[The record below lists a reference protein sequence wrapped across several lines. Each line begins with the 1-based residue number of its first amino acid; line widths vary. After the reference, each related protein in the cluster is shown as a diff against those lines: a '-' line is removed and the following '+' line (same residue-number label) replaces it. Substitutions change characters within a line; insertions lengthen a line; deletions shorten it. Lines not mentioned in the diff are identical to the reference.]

1 MTADSE
7 NGPGSGTG
15 PRVARPAG
23 WFASSREAG
32 RDDQPI
38 RADAYDR
45 GLVPSGQVADEWLVA
60 ADDVPQGYWY
70 DDTQQPEERQVVG
83 PTVARN
89 QVPGG
94 PGFTVSPEAVTPPY
108 GVRSPWGQSEGAWRG
123 SGMSWDQQG
132 VVGDDAAGRWEDQ
145 SALQAPPAW
154 AVRRGPRR
162 RPAGRTVL
170 KVGLPVVVIAAVGV
184 GAAVML
190 TGKTHGKATTPP
202 GQAGTAGTAGAGA
215 PGMAVSALVLPGYRG
230 RGVSGELVEG
240 LASEDGTQ
248 LAVGTVD
255 GLPAVWRR
263 TGNGSWSLV
272 TQNTAG
278 ITDRAAVLTKIHLSP
293 RGWIAIGAPGGG
305 SAPHPVVLVSTDGRS
320 WQVVDGEPS
329 FGGPGGYSYAIAAG
343 RSEDVVVGKVVNGGH
358 AAAATWW
365 STDLHNW
372 VRDGTNGGLDGRL
385 EPSQMNAATVTPQ
398 KFVAVGQHGRLP
410 AVWLASVAR
419 DWTVMD
425 LPMPAGATSAAL
437 TKVTAR
443 GDRIVALGNAAT
455 SRGTV
460 PFAVTSADGGA
471 TWRQVP
477 IAAPGGKTATVTA
490 VTVTASGFTA
500 AAQANGT
507 NAIYWTSADGTA
519 WSAPRQADPGITAI
533 TGLIPAGATVTGIG
547 QSPAGH
553 PVIWAAR

>member
-1 MTADSE
+1 MTADAG

-15 PRVARPAG
+15 PRVARPVD
-23 WFASSREAG
+23 WFSPRVRNG
-32 RDDQPI
+32 DDQPI
-38 RADAYDR
+38 RADPYDR
-45 GLVPSGQVADEWLVA
+45 GLVPSGQVADERLVA
-60 ADDVPQGYWY
+60 TDDEPQGYWN
-70 DDTQQPEERQVVG
+70 DDTQRPEERQVVG

-89 QVPGG
+89 RVPGG
-94 PGFTVSPEAVTPPY
+94 PEFTVSPEAVTPPY
-108 GVRSPWGQSEGAWRG
+108 GVRSPWGHAEGAWRG

-132 VVGDDAAGRWEDQ
+132 VVEDDAAGRREDQ
-145 SALQAPPAW
+145 FALQAPPAQ

-170 KVGLPVVVIAAVGV
+170 KVGLPVMVIAAAGV
-184 GAAVML
+184 GAAIVL
-190 TGKTHGKATTPP
+190 TSKTQGTSPP

-215 PGMAVSALVLPGYRG
+215 PGMTVSAAALPGYPG
-230 RGVSGELVEG
+230 RGVSSELVED
-240 LASEDGTQ
+240 LASAHGTQ
-248 LAVGTVD
+248 LAVGAVD

-263 TGNGSWSLV
+263 VGTGPWALV
-272 TQNTAG
+272 TQSTAV
-278 ITDRAAVLTKIHLSP
+278 ITDRAAVLTYIHLSP

-329 FGGPGGYSYAIAAG
+329 FGGPGGHTYGIAAG
-343 RSEDVVVGKVVNGGH
+343 RSEDVVIGKVVNGQRTE
-358 AAAATWW
+358 AATWW

-410 AVWLASVAR
+410 AVWLSGLAR

-425 LPMPAGATSAAL
+425 LPMPASATSAAL
-437 TKVTAR
+437 TKVAAR

-455 SRGTV
+455 SRGTM

-471 TWRQVP
+471 SWREVP
-477 IAAPGGKTATVTA
+477 IAAPSGRTATVTA
-490 VTVTASGFTA
+490 LTVTASGFTA
-500 AAQANGT
+500 TAQASGT

-533 TGLIPAGATVTGIG
+533 TGLISVGATVTGIG